1 MTFKCI
7 LLPDEIPSKEKD
19 CRMIIQEYITNP
31 FLIDD
36 LKFDV
41 RIYVLMTSIEP
52 LKLYIFEDGL
62 VRFSTEKYSNRME
75 DLNNLFIHLTN
86 YTVNKAR

>member
-1 MTFKCI
+1 
-7 LLPDEIPSKEKD
+7 
-19 CRMIIQEYITNP
+19 MIVQEYIPNP
-31 FLIDD
+31 LLIDD

-62 VRFSTEKYSNRME
+62 VRFSTEKYSSRME
-75 DLNNLFIHLTN
+75 DLANVFIHLTN
-86 YTVNKAR
+86 YTVNKESFYISKK

>member
-1 MTFKCI
+1 
-7 LLPDEIPSKEKD
+7 
-19 CRMIIQEYITNP
+19 MIIQEYISNP
-31 FLIDD
+31 LLIDN

-62 VRFSTEKYSNRME
+62 VR
-75 DLNNLFIHLTN
+75 DLSVRH
-86 YTVNKAR
+86 KRRK